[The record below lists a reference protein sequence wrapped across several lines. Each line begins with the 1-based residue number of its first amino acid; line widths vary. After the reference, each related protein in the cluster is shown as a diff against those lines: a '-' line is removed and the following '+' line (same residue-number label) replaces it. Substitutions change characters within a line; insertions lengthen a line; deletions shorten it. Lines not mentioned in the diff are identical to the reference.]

1 MHSEKSNKEK
11 YKRVE
16 KGLHPI
22 INTGGDTPQMTMIE
36 QKLQQAVADALNR
49 LYSLEVS
56 PDTVV
61 LQATKKEFTGDY
73 TVVVFPY
80 VKQARRS
87 PEQVANELGAMVK
100 ESVSEVAGF
109 NVIKGFLNFEIADN
123 YEDYIPEWQKKE
135 ENIVPLSQEQRH
147 EIIKDNKKI
156 DELKEEIQHSK
167 PTKKK
172 DNKKTA
178 GEPAV
183 SRSNPHKA
191 SQRHQ

>member
-1 MHSEKSNKEK
+1 
-11 YKRVE
+11 
-16 KGLHPI
+16 
-22 INTGGDTPQMTMIE
+22 MIE

-123 YEDYIPEWQKKE
+123 YWVDFVSEKTHWFYF
-135 ENIVPLSQEQRH
+135 S
-147 EIIKDNKKI
+147 KI
-156 DELKEEIQHSK
+156 
-167 PTKKK
+167 
-172 DNKKTA
+172 
-178 GEPAV
+178 
-183 SRSNPHKA
+183 
-191 SQRHQ
+191 

>member
-73 TVVVFPY
+73 TVTERMTLSVSADIGEGTFDLPGYPLNDVVFSHDRGDGLALLSLSDASENVIDYHADGLILATATGSTAYSKSAGGPIL
-80 VKQARRS
+80 A
-87 PEQVANELGAMVK
+87 E
-100 ESVSEVAGF
+100 ESV
-109 NVIKGFLNFEIADN
+109 
-123 YEDYIPEWQKKE
+123 EDVLALPR
-135 ENIVPLSQEQRH
+135 VP
-147 EIIKDNKKI
+147 
-156 DELKEEIQHSK
+156 
-167 PTKKK
+167 
-172 DNKKTA
+172 TA
-178 GEPAV
+178 G
-183 SRSNPHKA
+183 
-191 SQRHQ
+191 

>member
-109 NVIKGFLNFEIADN
+109 NVADDICLMEQGTAQVGEHAHHIQRIFSSNQLTANNFAFH
-123 YEDYIPEWQKKE
+123 
-135 ENIVPLSQEQRH
+135 L
-147 EIIKDNKKI
+147 
-156 DELKEEIQHSK
+156 
-167 PTKKK
+167 
-172 DNKKTA
+172 
-178 GEPAV
+178 GC
-183 SRSNPHKA
+183 
-191 SQRHQ
+191 